1 MSKFVFGAI
10 FAVVLVVAVLFG
22 LGVFEEASEGPVES
36 AADSV
41 GDAVEGAAENVDD
54 AVDDA
59 TQ

>member
-10 FAVVLVVAVLFG
+10 FAIALIVAIVFG
-22 LGVFEEASEGPVES
+22 FGVFEEASEGPVES

-41 GDAVEGAAENVDD
+41 GDAVEGAAEEVDD
-54 AVDDA
+54 AVDSA